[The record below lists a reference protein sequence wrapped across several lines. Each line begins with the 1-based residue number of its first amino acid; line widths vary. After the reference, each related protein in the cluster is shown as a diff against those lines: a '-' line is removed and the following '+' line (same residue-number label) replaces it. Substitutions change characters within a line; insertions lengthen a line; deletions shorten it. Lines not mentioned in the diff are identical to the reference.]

1 MKLFEVGR
9 IEMVVDRGLACELLI
24 EHELRWILRIKVKFV
39 HKTARLLVR
48 RSNERMQLGS
58 EVFFVAWGCLE
69 MNVEDNGGVR
79 HDFRNELWV
88 R

>member
-1 MKLFEVGR
+1 MRR
-9 IEMVVDRGLACELLI
+9 IEVVVDRGLILEFLK

-39 HKTARLLVR
+39 YQTAWFLVR
-48 RSNERMQLGS
+48 RSDERMQLGS
-58 EVFFVAWGCLE
+58 EFFFMTRGCLE